1 MPTLQEETNMNSS
14 NLEITTSPP
23 CPLLSRVIVLVAIA
37 VTCVAFLPRV
47 HAVTP
52 PPDGAYPGANTA
64 EGYNALFSLTNGV
77 YNTAIGD
84 QALHDNTTGSSNTA
98 TGKDAMVSNNIGDY
112 NTAAGFG
119 ALANNTTGSY
129 NTANGSEALEFG
141 FTGHNNT
148 ATGSNTLR
156 NDADG
161 SYNTASGG
169 DALRHNFAD
178 NNTATGY
185 QALYLNDAGT
195 QNTATGVGALY
206 SNTSGNYNTAT
217 GLSALQSNT
226 NGNSN
231 TADGINALVN
241 NRTGSLNVA
250 LGDRAGL
257 NLTTGS
263 NNIVIGAGVLGSAGD
278 ANTIRIGKSGTQ
290 QRTFVA
296 GIYGK
301 TANGGV
307 GVFINSNG
315 QLGTVQSSAKYKQDI
330 KPMDKAS
337 EAILALKP
345 VTFCYKKEIDP
356 EATPQFGLVAEDVE
370 KVNPDLVVRD
380 DQGKAFTVRY
390 EAVNAMLLNEFLKE
404 HRKVQELEATVAEQK
419 KGMQVLTRRLE
430 EQAAEI
436 HKISTKIDLN
446 EAGSR
451 TIASN

>member
-1 MPTLQEETNMNSS
+1 MNSS
-14 NLEITTSPP
+14 NLEITTSAV
-23 CPLLSRVIVLVAIA
+23 CPLRPPVTVLVAIA
-37 VTCVAFLPRV
+37 AACVALLPRV

-52 PPDGAYPGANTA
+52 LPDGGYPGANTA
-64 EGYNALFSLTNGV
+64 EGENALLHLTNGV
-77 YNTAIGD
+77 YNTATGYV
-84 QALHDNTTGSSNTA
+84 AL
-98 TGKDAMVSNNIGDY
+98 
-112 NTAAGFG
+112 
-119 ALANNTTGSY
+119 LNNTIGSY
-129 NTANGSEALEFG
+129 NTASGSEALVFSV
-141 FTGHNNT
+141 TGDNNT
-148 ATGSNTLR
+148 ATGANTLR
-156 NDADG
+156 NNTNG

-185 QALYLNDAGT
+185 QALYLDDAGT
-195 QNTATGVGALY
+195 QNTASGVGALY
-206 SNTSGNYNTAT
+206 NNTSGNYNTAT
-217 GLSALQSNT
+217 GLGALRSNI

-231 TADGINALVN
+231 TADGINALSN
-241 NRTGSLNVA
+241 NRTGSLNAA

-263 NNIVIGAGVLGSAGD
+263 NNIVIGAGVLGAAGD

-315 QLGTVQSSAKYKQDI
+315 QLGTVQSSARYKQDI

-380 DQGKAFTVRY
+380 DQGKPFTVRY

-430 EQAAEI
+430 EQVAEI
-436 HKISTKIDLN
+436 QKINTKIDLN